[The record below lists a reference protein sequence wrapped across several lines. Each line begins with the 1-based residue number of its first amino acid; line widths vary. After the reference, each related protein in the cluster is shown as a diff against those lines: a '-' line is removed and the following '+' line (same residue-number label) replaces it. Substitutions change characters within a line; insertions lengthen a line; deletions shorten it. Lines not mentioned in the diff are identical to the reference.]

1 MAGGEAW
8 LLGRGQRQEDGALA
22 VLCGPGAEQ
31 GNPAFQGSGVSVIMW
46 CRGLPV
52 KSSERDR
59 GCSSSRSSSR
69 KVILGSTVRLQPG
82 PMFEPGFRSAA
93 SAVTL

>member
-8 LLGRGQRQEDGALA
+8 LLGRGQRQEDGVLA

-31 GNPAFQGSGVSVIMW
+31 GTPAFQGSGVSVIMW

-52 KSSERDR
+52 KS
-59 GCSSSRSSSR
+59 
-69 KVILGSTVRLQPG
+69 
-82 PMFEPGFRSAA
+82 
-93 SAVTL
+93 